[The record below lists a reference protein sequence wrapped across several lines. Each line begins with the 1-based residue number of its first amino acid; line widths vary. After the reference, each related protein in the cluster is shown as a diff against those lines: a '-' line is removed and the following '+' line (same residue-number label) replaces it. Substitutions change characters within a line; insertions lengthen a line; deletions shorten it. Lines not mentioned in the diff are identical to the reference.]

1 MGFFGCNLDN
11 VCAEQEEE
19 DVKKI
24 DVNFNITAEGIDIA
38 LFIVEMLMLL
48 VAFLS
53 AIYAYKAYRH
63 QKDRSKKNAACEL
76 AKYYADDILENGTTV
91 INILTISGYEE
102 FITGILSHDKMC
114 DFTNKELETILKDS
128 PISYTECIEKI
139 QNIEP
144 EIIIRCRMART
155 YSLKERTET
164 LQSIAKINEESGKI
178 EFPTKAHIRI
188 DFMQDLTKLMNHLEW
203 FSMNCRYG
211 IADEELIYQSLHQTF
226 LSMVLLMYPL
236 ICNANKDNADKHYT
250 NIIWLFNRWS
260 CRRNDI
266 KKCAE
271 SKRQKYLK
279 KANAVEQ
286 EVFSGKSVK

>member
-1 MGFFGCNLDN
+1 M
-11 VCAEQEEE
+11 
-19 DVKKI
+19 KKI

-38 LFIVEMLMLL
+38 LFIVEMLLLL

-91 INILTISGYEE
+91 INILVASGYEK
-102 FITGILSHDKMC
+102 FITGILSYDKMC
-114 DFTNKELETILKDS
+114 DFTKKELETILKNS
-128 PISYTECIEKI
+128 SISYTECIEKI
-139 QNIEP
+139 ENIEP
-144 EIIIRCRMART
+144 TIIIGCRMART

-164 LQSIAKINEESGKI
+164 LQNIAKINEESGKV
-178 EFPTKAHIRI
+178 EFPTKAHIRT
-188 DFMQDLTKLMNHLEW
+188 DFMQDLTQLMNQLEW

-236 ICNANKDNADKHYT
+236 ICDTNKDNADKHYT

-266 KKCAE
+266 KNAQSQKGKNILRRPMRLN
-271 SKRQKYLK
+271 KRCSQ
-279 KANAVEQ
+279 ARV
-286 EVFSGKSVK
+286 